1 MQNTKK
7 MTVSDSLANLAQSE
21 DDLAFLE
28 GLEDA
33 SPQSCPKAPE
43 EVDQFYRAN
52 VKLLHSIVR
61 PYRGLDEYEDLLQEA
76 SIGFIKAIQT
86 YKPNKGVKLTTYAF
100 ICARNEVR
108 MYLRRNSAKS
118 RTAVVVSL
126 DTGSD
131 DDHDQDSLMNRI
143 CGHDGSASS
152 LEDSLYIKAVFRQA
166 MYIVEREMGH
176 ASVFVIRRTMEG
188 VPQSQMAKELS
199 LSQSKVSKILSAA
212 IRELRMRLEEQGV
225 VGLDW

>member
-7 MTVSDSLANLAQSE
+7 MTVSDNLANLAQSE
-21 DDLAFLE
+21 DELAFLE
-28 GLEDA
+28 ALEET
-33 SPQSCPKAPE
+33 SPQSCPTTPE

-86 YKPNKGVKLTTYAF
+86 YKPNRGVKLTTYAF

-225 VGLDW
+225 VGLD

>member
-7 MTVSDSLANLAQSE
+7 MTVSDNLANLAQSE
-21 DDLAFLE
+21 DELAFLE
-28 GLEDA
+28 VLEET
-33 SPQSCPKAPE
+33 SPQSCPTTPE

-61 PYRGLDEYEDLLQEA
+61 PYRGLDESEDLLQEA

-225 VGLDW
+225 VGLD

>member
-7 MTVSDSLANLAQSE
+7 MTVSDNLTNLAQSE
-21 DDLAFLE
+21 DELAFLE
-28 GLEDA
+28 VLEDV
-33 SPQSCPKAPE
+33 SPQSCPKTPE
-43 EVDQFYRAN
+43 EVDQFYRDN

-86 YKPNKGVKLTTYAF
+86 YKPSKGVKLTTYAF
-100 ICARNEVR
+100 ICAQNEVR
-108 MYLRRNSAKS
+108 MYLRKNSAKS

-131 DDHDQDSLMNRI
+131 DDHNQDSLMNRI
-143 CGHDGSASS
+143 SGHDGSAPVI
-152 LEDSLYIKAVFRQA
+152 EDSIHVKTVFRQA
-166 MYIVEREMGH
+166 MRIVEHEMDQT
-176 ASVFVIRRTMEG
+176 SILVIRRTMEG
-188 VPQSQMAKELS
+188 IPQSQMAKELN

-212 IRELRMRLEEQGV
+212 SREIRMRLEEKGV
-225 VGLDW
+225 VGLD

>member
-1 MQNTKK
+1 
-7 MTVSDSLANLAQSE
+7 
-21 DDLAFLE
+21 
-28 GLEDA
+28 
-33 SPQSCPKAPE
+33 
-43 EVDQFYRAN
+43 
-52 VKLLHSIVR
+52 
-61 PYRGLDEYEDLLQEA
+61 
-76 SIGFIKAIQT
+76 
-86 YKPNKGVKLTTYAF
+86 
-100 ICARNEVR
+100 
-108 MYLRRNSAKS
+108 
-118 RTAVVVSL
+118 
-126 DTGSD
+126 
-131 DDHDQDSLMNRI
+131 MNRI

-225 VGLDW
+225 VGLD